1 MLGVGWF
8 ARVALRIHQCFAA
21 PKKTCGVVQRY
32 LMSVEL
38 LKYVII
44 LILQTP
50 GCCALSRLLGCFRAN
65 GKHSLIVRFAL
76 WQCALK
82 VETDFILI
90 YFGCLIC

>member
-1 MLGVGWF
+1 MLGVCWF
-8 ARVALRIHQCFAA
+8 ARVAFRRHQSFAA
-21 PKKTCGVVQRY
+21 PIKNCSVVQKY
-32 LMSVEL
+32 LMSVKL
-38 LKYVII
+38 LKYVIN

-90 YFGCLIC
+90 YFWCLIC